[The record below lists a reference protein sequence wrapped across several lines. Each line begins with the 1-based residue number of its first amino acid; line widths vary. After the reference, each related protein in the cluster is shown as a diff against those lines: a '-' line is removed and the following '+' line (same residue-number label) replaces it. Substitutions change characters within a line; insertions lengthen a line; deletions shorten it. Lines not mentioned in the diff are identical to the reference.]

1 MLPMGAIT
9 DEREQDLGQ
18 SLGEP
23 PVRNSMNSML
33 VLNQN
38 WSGIAGPHLQTS
50 VPCSSQHATRI

>member
-1 MLPMGAIT
+1 MVDKCHWQNNGKCFLKMLPMGAIT

-33 VLNQN
+33 V
-38 WSGIAGPHLQTS
+38 QT
-50 VPCSSQHATRI
+50 